1 MPPFGSF
8 HWPRKIAIEVG
19 WTSQSAGGVKI
30 STGGAAAAGAPLVV
44 GGVGAFMQAVT
55 SRRAASGSTAA
66 GTAARGSKEERTPMR
81 GSLSV
86 RILPGVS
93 SRTRLLALAGPLVVS
108 FWLRSAFAWV
118 DTIFASTLFDSQ
130 GESLGDA
137 SIAAIGLTLPFEF
150 LLTACWVGS
159 SNGLTARLA
168 AAMGAGEGDR
178 VEQLKRASRR
188 IIHGLGVLFLALAA
202 GIWIFAERVGL
213 DPLVAHQFRIYA
225 TILIGGSAFTAFWAI
240 LPDSLVK
247 AHHDTRST
255 MWAGVFSSITNVVLN
270 AVFVFVFEWGMFGIA
285 LSTVLSRIAGLVY
298 AVGRARA
305 HEVARRLRDDQGRPG
320 LFGNP
325 VRSILSLSIPS
336 AITYLLM
343 AAEALAINGLLAN
356 QEDSTS
362 LLAAWSIF
370 DRSVR
375 FLAMPLIAIS
385 VAMLPLAARLSG
397 EGAVGALRR
406 ELSVGMRAGII
417 YIGVFVTPLALFL
430 GPWVAHALS
439 DSPATAEFGAGSMT
453 WVPLAVFGFLPF
465 LLARATFDG
474 LQRPRPG
481 LIASIVRAVV
491 LVIPLAWLG
500 MHFHAQLGVTLI
512 DGACIGFGVGTMIS
526 GLGLW
531 FWTTNKLEAECA
543 AVRED
548 DGALE

>member
-1 MPPFGSF
+1 M
-8 HWPRKIAIEVG
+8 
-19 WTSQSAGGVKI
+19 
-30 STGGAAAAGAPLVV
+30 
-44 GGVGAFMQAVT
+44 
-55 SRRAASGSTAA
+55 
-66 GTAARGSKEERTPMR
+66 
-81 GSLSV
+81 
-86 RILPGVS
+86 RILPGVTA
-93 SRTRLLALAGPLVVS
+93 RTRLLALAGPLVIS

-118 DTIFASTLFDSQ
+118 DTIFASTLFDAQ
-130 GESLGDA
+130 GDSLGDA

-188 IIHGLGVLFLALAA
+188 IIQGLGVLFLALAA
-202 GIWIFAERVGL
+202 GIWLFAERVGL
-213 DPLVAHQFRIYA
+213 DPLVAQQFRIYA
-225 TILIGGSAFTAFWAI
+225 TILIGGSAFTAFWAV

-255 MWAGVFSSITNVVLN
+255 MWAGVFSSITNVILN

-285 LSTVLSRIAGLVY
+285 LSTVLSRIAGLSY

-320 LFGNP
+320 LYGSP
-325 VRSILSLSIPS
+325 VRSILALSIPS

-343 AAEALAINGLLAN
+343 AVEALAVNGMLAN
-356 QEDSTS
+356 RADSTS

-375 FLAMPLIAIS
+375 FLAMPLIAVS

-406 ELSVGMRAGII
+406 ELSVGMRAGLVYVIA
-417 YIGVFVTPLALFL
+417 VVTPLALFL

-439 DSPATAEFGAGSMT
+439 DSPATAEFGAGSMV
-453 WVPLAVFGFLPF
+453 WVPLAVYGFLPF

-481 LIASIVRAVV
+481 LVASILRAAL
-491 LVIPLAWLG
+491 LVIPLVWLG
-500 MHFHAQLGVTLI
+500 MEFHSRLGVTAI
-512 DGACIGFGVGTMIS
+512 EGACIGFGTGTLIS

-531 FWTTNKLEAECA
+531 IWTTRKLEAECA
-543 AVRED
+543 AVRKD
-548 DGALE
+548 DGALGKL